1 MSRNGLRLLT
11 LGQLDLVRATG
22 EAADPSLSTRRRKL
36 ALLAVLAV
44 HRRPIA
50 RDTLLEYFWG
60 DQDEAKARHSLSDTL
75 SHLRR
80 VLGRE
85 AILTT
90 PTTAALATDDGL
102 LDVDALEFVAAV
114 QRNDAA
120 AAIELYHGPFL
131 DGLGRG
137 TSAAF
142 EQWLDGVRSQFDR
155 RFALACEQRCAELA
169 DADRWD
175 ECAEIASRWQVR
187 DPASSGAMHFQLRA
201 MAAPGDREAALA
213 ALRSFDRYRAR
224 LADDYGMR
232 PDQALADFAAQLADR
247 VRESD
252 ARVGTTTE
260 FAALLRTGP
269 QRAVQPVADR
279 DATLAAAALE
289 ESLHAV
295 VPAGATPATAA
306 ATAATLAADTASPL
320 TRSDES
326 TQPAVAATPR
336 APTPRAPNVRRWWR
350 SRTAVLGALGVF
362 ALAIFVAVQKD
373 YLSLSVTSS
382 NLDKPGVVA
391 KPLIAFTDI
400 RLVRGDSAEL
410 WITDGLSQ
418 LITASL
424 ARSTSLD
431 VVTPARVRDA
441 TLRAELDPNRL
452 DADAALVVARSV
464 QADLLVRGGLVHG
477 DTLLLLDLT
486 VTDAKTGNTVEVLA
500 AQGRDLVTL
509 ASAAAARIA
518 DVTGGSVPGPRVADL
533 ETPSAEAFERYMRAL
548 RLMDGL
554 SIDGATAELDAAIAI
569 DSGFVSALVER
580 LGIANSRGETEIAA
594 RLSRQI
600 DKNAYRAS
608 AWVRLIREADQARGQ
623 GDTRRTLTL
632 LQELVARHPRDPR
645 AYSHLAGL
653 YGHLGDFAKA
663 ESVTVVQLSLDSLAT
678 TVGRGPCAA
687 CAAYGG
693 LRMWRTLSG
702 DLQGA
707 LAASRR
713 ISDLQPELPGA
724 WIGLLE
730 SAAILR
736 DSAEADRAWSRL
748 VSLIGQPD
756 ANLRALYARMQLLL
770 RRFDVADSILITL
783 ERDPDRLARIVGYDV
798 RALYWRELGDWAR
811 ANASLDQWE
820 REGADR
826 YVANMMRGNSLSRLG
841 LYAQAEKPYRD
852 LLATLPREPIGEWS
866 RMSSWI
872 TANMADAIAP
882 GGDTVKLK
890 QLADSVELFSRRSY
904 YTRDAHLPYHIR
916 GLVAVRGNRLTEA
929 RDLFQRARWGAHGWT
944 RTNAELARVLDKLGD
959 RDGAEQV
966 RRDALGSN
974 LDAMGRYEP
983 RTTFLRE
990 LGESD
995 PAAAAAI
1002 RAGVGRSARR

>member
-1 MSRNGLRLLT
+1 MSRNGLRLIT
-11 LGQLDLVRATG
+11 LGHLDLVRESG

-60 DQDEAKARHSLSDTL
+60 DQDEAKARHSLSDAL

-80 VLGRE
+80 VLGRD
-85 AILTT
+85 AIVTT
-90 PTTAALATDDGL
+90 PTSAALATDDGL

-114 QRNDAA
+114 QRNDAQ
-120 AAIELYHGPFL
+120 AAITLYEGPFL
-131 DGLGRG
+131 DGLARG
-137 TSAAF
+137 SSVAF

-155 RFALACEQRCAELA
+155 RFAVACEQRCTELA
-169 DADRWD
+169 EAGEWD
-175 ECAEIASRWQVR
+175 ECAEIATRWQVR
-187 DPASSGAMHFQLRA
+187 DPASSGAVHFQLRA

-224 LADDYGMR
+224 LADDFGMR
-232 PDQALADFAAQLADR
+232 PDQALADFASELADR

-260 FAALLRTGP
+260 FAVLLKTGP
-269 QRAVQPVADR
+269 QRAVQPASTADPER
-279 DATLAAAALE
+279 AAAALE

-295 VPAGATPATAA
+295 APAH
-306 ATAATLAADTASPL
+306 
-320 TRSDES
+320 
-326 TQPAVAATPR
+326 TPR
-336 APTPRAPNVRRWWR
+336 AGSPRAAPWWR
-350 SRTAVLGALGVF
+350 SRTALIAGLSTFAIAL
-362 ALAIFVAVQKD
+362 FVAVQKD
-373 YLSLSVTSS
+373 YISVSVTSS
-382 NLDKPGVVA
+382 DVDKRAAGT

-410 WITDGLSQ
+410 WITDGLAQ
-418 LITASL
+418 LIAASL
-424 ARSTSLD
+424 ARSSSLD

-464 QADLLVRGGLVHG
+464 QADVLVRGGLVHG

-554 SIDGATAELDAAIAI
+554 SIEGAAAELDAAIAI

-580 LGIANSRGETEIAA
+580 LSIAGSRGETEIAA

-608 AWVRLIREADQARGQ
+608 VWVRLIRESDQARGQ
-623 GDTRRTLTL
+623 GDTRRTLAL

-736 DSAEADRAWSRL
+736 DSAEADRAWRRL
-748 VSLIGQPD
+748 LSLIGQPD
-756 ANLRALYARMQLLL
+756 ANLRAGYARMQLLL
-770 RRFDVADSILITL
+770 RRFELADSVLLTL
-783 ERDPDRLARIVGYDV
+783 ERDPDRLARIAGHDV
-798 RALYWRELGDWAR
+798 RAIYWRELGDWSR
-811 ANASLDQWE
+811 ANAALDQWE
-820 REGADR
+820 KEGADR
-826 YVANMMRGNSLSRLG
+826 YVANMMRGNGLSRLG
-841 LYAQAEKPYRD
+841 LYAEAEKLYRE

-882 GGDTVKLK
+882 SGDTVRLK
-890 QLADSVELFSRRSY
+890 QLADSVEFFSRRSY
-904 YTRDAHLPYHIR
+904 YTRDTHLPYHIR
-916 GLVAVRGNRLTEA
+916 GLVAVQGNRLAEA
-929 RDLFQRARWGAHGWT
+929 RDLFLKARWGAHGWT

-959 RDGAEQV
+959 RDGAERV

>member
-1 MSRNGLRLLT
+1 VGNLGRTINRASTNRPVFNTMSRNGLRLLT
-11 LGQLDLVRATG
+11 LGHLDLVRGTG
-22 EAADPSLSTRRRKL
+22 EAADASLSTRRRKL

-85 AILTT
+85 AIVTT
-90 PTTAALATDDGL
+90 PTSAALASDDGL

-120 AAIELYHGPFL
+120 AAIELYKGPFL

-155 RFALACEQRCAELA
+155 RFALACEQRCTELA
-169 DADRWD
+169 DAAAWD
-175 ECAEIASRWQVR
+175 ECAEIATRWQVR

-201 MAAPGDREAALA
+201 MAAPGNREAALA
-213 ALRSFDRYRAR
+213 ALRTFDRYRAR
-224 LADDYGMR
+224 LADDFGMR
-232 PDQALADFAAQLADR
+232 PDQALADFAAELADR
-247 VRESD
+247 VRVSD
-252 ARVGTTTE
+252 AKVGTTSE

-269 QRAVQPVADR
+269 QRAVKPVD
-279 DATLAAAALE
+279 DTDPKLAAAALE

-295 VPAGATPATAA
+295 APADVAPARATPAEIAPPTTAPLRDKP
-306 ATAATLAADTASPL
+306 TA
-320 TRSDES
+320 
-326 TQPAVAATPR
+326 
-336 APTPRAPNVRRWWR
+336 RRWWR
-350 SRTAVLGALGVF
+350 SRTTLLSVALFVT
-362 ALAIFVAVQKD
+362 AIVVAVKKE
-373 YLSLSVTSS
+373 YISVSVTSS
-382 NLDKPGVVA
+382 DENRATSGT

-410 WITDGLSQ
+410 WITDGLAQ
-418 LITASL
+418 LIAASL
-424 ARSTSLD
+424 ARSASLD

-452 DADAALVVARSV
+452 DADAALLVARSV

-509 ASAAAARIA
+509 ASAASARIA

-554 SIDGATAELDAAIAI
+554 SIDGAAAELDAAIAI

-580 LGIANSRGETEIAA
+580 LGIANSRGETQTAA
-594 RLSRQI
+594 RLSEQI

-608 AWVRLIREADQARGQ
+608 AWVRLLREADQARGQ

-693 LRMWRTLSG
+693 LRMWLTLSG

-707 LAASRR
+707 LVASRR
-713 ISDLQPELPGA
+713 ICELQPELPGA
-724 WIGLLE
+724 WIGLME

-736 DSAEADRAWSRL
+736 DSVEADRAWGRL
-748 VSLIGQPD
+748 LSLIGQPD
-756 ANLRALYARMQLLL
+756 ANLRAGYARMQLLL
-770 RRFDVADSILITL
+770 RQFDLADSVLLSL
-783 ERDPDRLARIVGYDV
+783 ERDPDRLARIVGHDV
-798 RALYWRELGDWAR
+798 RAIYWRELGDWSR
-811 ANASLDQWE
+811 ANAALDRWE
-820 REGADR
+820 KEGADR

-841 LYAQAEKPYRD
+841 LYAEAERAYRE
-852 LLATLPREPIGEWS
+852 LLVTLPREPIGEWS

-882 GGDTVKLK
+882 SGDTVKLK
-890 QLADSVELFSRRSY
+890 QLADSVEFFSRRSY

-916 GLVAVRGNRLTEA
+916 GLVAVQGNRLAEA
-929 RDLFQRARWGAHGWT
+929 RDLFAKARWGAHGCS
-944 RTNAELARVLDKLGD
+944 TNLVIAL
-959 RDGAEQV
+959 V
-966 RRDALGSN
+966 RNRCV
-974 LDAMGRYEP
+974 AM
-983 RTTFLRE
+983 
-990 LGESD
+990 
-995 PAAAAAI
+995 
-1002 RAGVGRSARR
+1002 RSARTWMPWDVTSRALRSCASSVSQTLRPQPRSERE

>member
-1 MSRNGLRLLT
+1 MSRNGLRLIT
-11 LGQLDLVRATG
+11 LGHLDLVRESG

-60 DQDEAKARHSLSDTL
+60 DQDEAKARHSLSDAL

-85 AILTT
+85 AIITT
-90 PTTAALATDDGL
+90 PTSAALATDEGL

-114 QRNDAA
+114 QRNDAQ
-120 AAIELYHGPFL
+120 AAIALYEGPFL
-131 DGLGRG
+131 DGLARSS
-137 TSAAF
+137 SAPF

-155 RFALACEQRCAELA
+155 RFAIACEQRCAELA
-169 DADRWD
+169 EACEWD
-175 ECAEIASRWQVR
+175 ECAEIATRWQVR

-224 LADDYGMR
+224 LADDFGMR
-232 PDQALADFAAQLADR
+232 PDQALADFASELADR

-260 FAALLRTGP
+260 FAALLKTGP
-269 QRAVQPVADR
+269 QRVVQPPSEADHAR
-279 DATLAAAALE
+279 AAASLE

-295 VPAGATPATAA
+295 APAETPSAA
-306 ATAATLAADTASPL
+306 SPRAESPRAASPRTASPR
-320 TRSDES
+320 TAS
-326 TQPAVAATPR
+326 PR
-336 APTPRAPNVRRWWR
+336 AASPRAESPRAAPWWR
-350 SRTAVLGALGVF
+350 SRTALIAGLSTVAIAL
-362 ALAIFVAVQKD
+362 FVAVQKE
-373 YLSLSVTSS
+373 YISVSVSS
-382 NLDKPGVVA
+382 SDVDKQSVGT

-410 WITDGLSQ
+410 WITDGLAQ

-424 ARSTSLD
+424 ARSSSLD

-486 VTDAKTGNTVEVLA
+486 VTNAKTGNTVEVLA

-554 SIDGATAELDAAIAI
+554 SIEGAATELDAAIAI

-580 LGIANSRGETEIAA
+580 LSIAGSRGETEIAA
-594 RLSRQI
+594 RLSKQI

-608 AWVRLIREADQARGQ
+608 AWVRLIRESDQARGQ
-623 GDTRRTLTL
+623 GDTRRTLAL

-707 LAASRR
+707 LDASRKL
-713 ISDLQPELPGA
+713 SDLQPELPGA

-736 DSAEADRAWSRL
+736 DSAQADRAWRRL
-748 VSLIGQPD
+748 LSLIGQPD
-756 ANLRALYARMQLLL
+756 ANLRAGYARIQLLL
-770 RRFDVADSILITL
+770 RRFELADSVLLTL
-783 ERDPDRLARIVGYDV
+783 ERDPDRLARVVGHDV
-798 RALYWRELGDWAR
+798 RALYWRELGDWSR
-811 ANASLDQWE
+811 ANAALDRWE
-820 REGADR
+820 KEGADR

-841 LYAQAEKPYRD
+841 LYAEAEKPYRE

-882 GGDTVKLK
+882 SGDTVKLK
-890 QLADSVELFSRRSY
+890 QLADSVEFFSRRSY
-904 YTRDAHLPYHIR
+904 YTRDTHLPYHIR
-916 GLVAVRGNRLTEA
+916 GLVAVQGNRLSEA
-929 RDLFQRARWGAHGWT
+929 RDLFLKARWGAHGWT

-959 RDGAEQV
+959 RNGAEQV